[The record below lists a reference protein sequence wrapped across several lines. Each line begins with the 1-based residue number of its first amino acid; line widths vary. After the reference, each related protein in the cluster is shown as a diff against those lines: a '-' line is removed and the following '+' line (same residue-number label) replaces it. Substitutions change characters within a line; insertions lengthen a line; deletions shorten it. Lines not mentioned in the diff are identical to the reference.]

1 MGLVREARILK
12 QGEIFVVSDERGDLR
27 RNLQGAGVYFR
38 DTRYLSEY
46 WLLLNG
52 VEPELFDSSAEAVNE
67 GIFEFGNALFR
78 SADGQDVLAHTIRLS
93 RCRAIGRWLEEELVL
108 HNYNPFQVAIELA
121 LVLAADFLDVFE
133 VRGFPRER
141 PRGRLLLPQHRGRE
155 VSLAYRAPD
164 GLLLETTIDFSRPP
178 DDLTVE
184 PGSSDLA
191 ELVIPRLLLP
201 GADQLVRARGTA
213 RPPRVFAMFRL
224 HVPPQASDRV
234 TMRLTPRQPV
244 QHRDVVRVPEV
255 ACMGEEGKPREI
267 EFARVHTDHELLNLV
282 LERSLRDLQA
292 LVTPFPGG
300 RLIAAGIPWFVA
312 PFGRDSL
319 ITALQTVMFS
329 AELASDTL
337 RFLARYQGKRENAWT
352 EEEPGKILH
361 ELRFGEMA
369 RLGESPH
376 TPYYGTVDAT
386 PLFVVTFCE
395 LMAWSGSPRLFE
407 EFLPAVEAAIGWIDR
422 YGDRNGDGFVD
433 YGQRSPGGL
442 VHQNWKD
449 SYNSLQFPDQT
460 PITAPIA
467 PVEVQGYV
475 YQAKLALATVL
486 QRYGDEAQRM
496 QAVRLRSE
504 AKRLH
509 ERFERC
515 FWMEAEGFYGQAI
528 DGSGRLVPA
537 ISSNPGHCLYSG
549 IVRPDRATQVVRR
562 LLAPDLYSGWGIR
575 TLSSAMPHYNPMSY
589 HNGSVWPHDN
599 ALTIAGMRRY
609 GFEHEVCQLVTDLLE
624 VARSFPHCRLPELFC
639 GFGRQESSSM
649 IPISYP
655 VSCSP
660 QAWAAGTM
668 PFLLRVLLG
677 PRPQAAERRLILCPL
692 FPDWLNEVA
701 IERLPFAGRT
711 LDLRVLRRDGRYT
724 LEYRADPDVTVAL
737 AGEVLAE
744 TVSGGRA

>member
-1 MGLVREARILK
+1 MGLVREARMLK
-12 QGEIFVVSDERGDLR
+12 QGELFVVSDERGDLR
-27 RNLQGAGVYFR
+27 RQLPGAGVYYR

-52 VEPELFDSSAEAVNE
+52 EEPELFDSSAERISS
-67 GIFEFGNALFR
+67 GIFEFGNTLFR
-78 SADGQDVLAHTIRLS
+78 SEDGHDVLAHTISLR
-93 RCRAIGRWLEEELVL
+93 RCRSINQWLEEELDL
-108 HNYNPFQVAIELA
+108 RNYNPFPVTVELA

-141 PRGRLLLPQHRGRE
+141 PRGRMLLPKHRGRE
-155 VSLAYRAPD
+155 LTLAYRAPD
-164 GLLLETTIDFSRPP
+164 DLLLETEIRFSRPP
-178 DDLTVE
+178 DELTIE
-184 PGSSDLA
+184 PGTGDLA
-191 ELVIPRLLLP
+191 ELVIPRMLLP
-201 GADQLVRARGTA
+201 GQDQLVRARGAA
-213 RPPRVFAMFRL
+213 RPPRVFAVFRL
-224 HVPPQASDRV
+224 RLLPQSGERI
-234 TMRLTPRQPV
+234 TMHLAPRQLFQRREAVRIPDVSLIGEAPQV
-244 QHRDVVRVPEV
+244 QEFR
-255 ACMGEEGKPREI
+255 
-267 EFARVHTDHELLNLV
+267 FARVRTDHELLNLV

-292 LVTPFPGG
+292 LLTPFPGG

-319 ITALQTVMFS
+319 ITALQMMMFS
-329 AELASDTL
+329 PELARDTL
-337 RFLARYQGKRENAWT
+337 RFLAQYQGKKEDDWT

-386 PLFVVTFCE
+386 PLFVVTFSE
-395 LMAWSGSPRLFE
+395 LMAWFGSPHLFE
-407 EFLPAVEAAIGWIDR
+407 EFLPAAEAAIGWIER
-422 YGDRNGDGFVD
+422 YGDRNRDGFVD
-433 YGQRSPGGL
+433 YGQRSRRGL

-449 SYNSLQFPDQT
+449 SHNSLQFPDQS
-460 PITAPIA
+460 PVTAPIA

-475 YQAKLALATVL
+475 YHAKLALANLL

-496 QAVRLRSE
+496 QAVRLRNE
-504 AKRLH
+504 ARRLQ
-509 ERFERC
+509 ERFERR
-515 FWMEAEGFYGQAI
+515 FWIESEGFYGQAI

-549 IVRPDRATQVVRR
+549 IVRPERAALVVRR

-599 ALTIAGMRRY
+599 SLIIAGMRRY
-609 GFEHEVCQLVTDLLE
+609 GFEREVCQLVTDLLE
-624 VARSFPHCRLPELFC
+624 VAAAFPYYRLPELFC
-639 GFGRQESSSM
+639 GFGRDESGCM

-668 PFLLRVLLG
+668 PFLLQVLLG
-677 PRPQAAERRLILCPL
+677 PEPRAAERRLTLRPV
-692 FPDWLNEVA
+692 FPDWLNEVT
-701 IERLPFAGRT
+701 IEGLSFAGRT
-711 LDLRVLRRDGRYT
+711 LSVSVRRQQGRYI
-724 LEYRADPDVTVAL
+724 LDYQADPDITVAL
-737 AGEVLAE
+737 ASTAPVGA
-744 TVSGGRA
+744 A

>member
-12 QGEIFVVSDERGDLR
+12 RGELFVVSDERGDLR
-27 RNLQGAGVYFR
+27 RQLPGAGVYYR

-52 VEPELFDSSAEAVNE
+52 EEPELFDSSAERISS
-67 GIFEFGNALFR
+67 GLFEFGNTLFR
-78 SADGQDVLAHTIRLS
+78 SEDGQDVLAHTISLS
-93 RCRAIGRWLEEELVL
+93 RCRSVDQRLEEELVL
-108 HNYNPFQVAIELA
+108 RNYNRFPVTVELA
-121 LVLAADFLDVFE
+121 LVLAADFLDIFE

-141 PRGRLLLPQHRGRE
+141 PRGRMLLPRHRGRE
-155 VSLAYRAPD
+155 LSLAYRAPD
-164 GLLLETTIDFSRPP
+164 DLLLETEIRFSRPP
-178 DDLTVE
+178 DELTIE
-184 PGSSDLA
+184 PGSGDLA
-191 ELVIPRLLLP
+191 ELVLPRMLLP
-201 GADQLVRARGTA
+201 GGDQLVRARGAA
-213 RPPRVFAMFRL
+213 RPPRVFAVFRMHL
-224 HVPPQASDRV
+224 PPQASDRL
-234 TMRLTPRQPV
+234 TMRLAPRQLV
-244 QHRDVVRVPEV
+244 QRREVVRIPDVSII
-255 ACMGEEGKPREI
+255 GEAPQAQEI
-267 EFARVHTDHELLNLV
+267 RFARVRTDHELLNLV

-319 ITALQTVMFS
+319 ITALQMMMFS
-329 AELASDTL
+329 SELPRDTL
-337 RFLARYQGKRENAWT
+337 RFLAQYQGKKEDDWT

-395 LMAWSGSPRLFE
+395 FMAWFGSPHLFE
-407 EFLPAVEAAIGWIDR
+407 EFLPPVEAALRWIDR
-422 YGDRNGDGFVD
+422 YGDRNRDGFVD
-433 YGQRSPGGL
+433 YGQRSPRGL

-449 SYNSLQFPDQT
+449 SYNSLQFPDGT
-460 PITAPIA
+460 PISAPVA

-475 YQAKLALATVL
+475 YHAKLALADVL

-496 QAVRLRSE
+496 QAVRLRNE
-504 AKRLH
+504 ARQLQ
-509 ERFERC
+509 ERFERR
-515 FWMEAEGFYGQAI
+515 FWIESDGFYGQAI

-549 IVRPDRATQVVRR
+549 IVRPERADRVVRR

-599 ALTIAGMRRY
+599 SLIIAGLRRY
-609 GFEHEVCQLVTDLLE
+609 GFEREVCRLVTDLLE
-624 VARSFPHCRLPELFC
+624 VASAFPYYRLPELFC
-639 GFGRQESSSM
+639 GFGREESSCM

-677 PRPQAAERRLILCPL
+677 LQPQAADRRLILRPL
-692 FPDWLNEVA
+692 FPDWLNEVT
-701 IERLPFAGRT
+701 IEGLPFAGRT
-711 LDLRVLRRDGRYT
+711 LDLNVRRQQGRYT
-724 LEYRADPDVTVAL
+724 LEYRADPDLTVEL
-737 AGEVLAE
+737 ASGVLVGPA
-744 TVSGGRA
+744 

>member
-12 QGEIFVVSDERGDLR
+12 HGELFVVSDERGDLR
-27 RNLQGAGVYFR
+27 RQLPGAGVYYR

-52 VEPELFDSSAEAVNE
+52 EEPELFDSSAERIAS

-78 SADGQDVLAHTIRLS
+78 SEDGHHVLAHTISLR
-93 RCRAIGRWLEEELVL
+93 RCRSIDQWLEEELQL
-108 HNYNPFQVAIELA
+108 HNYNPFPVTVELA

-141 PRGRLLLPQHRGRE
+141 PRGRMLLPRHRGRE
-155 VSLAYRAPD
+155 LTLAYRAPD
-164 GLLLETTIDFSRPP
+164 DLLLETEIRFSRPP
-178 DDLTVE
+178 DELTIE
-184 PGSSDLA
+184 PGTGDLA
-191 ELVIPRLLLP
+191 ELVIPRMLLP
-201 GADQLVRARGTA
+201 GQDQLVRARGAA
-213 RPPRVFAMFRL
+213 RPPRVFAVFRL
-224 HVPPQASDRV
+224 RLLAQSSERI
-234 TMRLTPRQPV
+234 TMRLAPRQLFQRREAARIP
-244 QHRDVVRVPEV
+244 DVSII
-255 ACMGEEGKPREI
+255 GEAPQVEEI
-267 EFARVHTDHELLNLV
+267 QFARVRTDHEVLNLV
-282 LERSLRDLQA
+282 LDRSLRDLQA
-292 LVTPFPGG
+292 LLTPFPGG

-319 ITALQTVMFS
+319 ITALQMMMFS
-329 AELASDTL
+329 PELARDTL
-337 RFLARYQGKRENAWT
+337 RFLAQYQGKKDDDWT

-386 PLFVVTFCE
+386 PLFVVTFSE
-395 LMAWSGSPRLFE
+395 LMAWFGSPHLFE
-407 EFLPAVEAAIGWIDR
+407 EFLPAVEAAVGWIER
-422 YGDRNGDGFVD
+422 YGDRDRDGFVD
-433 YGQRSPGGL
+433 YGQRSRRGL

-449 SYNSLQFPDQT
+449 SHNSLQFPDQS

-475 YQAKLALATVL
+475 YQAKLALADLL

-496 QAVRLRSE
+496 QAVRLRNE
-504 AKRLH
+504 ARQLQ
-509 ERFERC
+509 ERFERR
-515 FWMEAEGFYGQAI
+515 FWIESEGFYGQAI

-537 ISSNPGHCLYSG
+537 ISSNPGHCLFSG
-549 IVRPDRATQVVRR
+549 IVRPERAPLVVRR

-599 ALTIAGMRRY
+599 SLIIAGMRRY
-609 GFEHEVCQLVTDLLE
+609 GFDREVCQLVTDLLG
-624 VARSFPHCRLPELFC
+624 VAAAFPYYRLPELFC
-639 GFGRQESSSM
+639 GFGRDESACM

-668 PFLLRVLLG
+668 PFLLQVLLG
-677 PRPQAAERRLILCPL
+677 PEPRAADRRLILRPV
-692 FPDWLNEVA
+692 FPEWLNEVT
-701 IERLPFAGRT
+701 IEGLSFAGRT
-711 LDLRVLRRDGRYT
+711 LSLRVRRHQERYV
-724 LEYRADPDVTVAL
+724 LDYQADPDITVAL
-737 AGEVLAE
+737 GSAVP
-744 TVSGGRA
+744 VGRA